1 MSVKIDRTGETE
13 INNQGLKMTII
24 VYRSARSIDVQFEDG
39 LVIPNKTY
47 CAFKRKEIRHPDVGK
62 NIISGQKYVGK
73 TKLNKQGL
81 KMTIVAYNT
90 YNDIR
95 VQFEDGNLV
104 TARYDQFKSGK
115 LMHPNTSRNYIK
127 LNQFRKTWV
136 GETTCNLKGY
146 KMQVIEYIDANN
158 ITVEFEG
165 DPEPVHTSLDAFRTG
180 HVNRHQDQ
188 ISSLRSHIGD
198 VGLANCGIGM
208 KIIDA
213 VIGTITILFDTGC
226 IRENLNYRAFRLGQ
240 IGHPFPYQIGVIS
253 MDGPAYRFGDTGNF
267 YCHCPKCGL
276 VDIMSLQEMGEHICQ
291 NL

>member
-1 MSVKIDRTGETE
+1 MHKIDRTGETE
-13 INNQGLKMTII
+13 TNNQGLKMTI
-24 VYRSARSIDVQFEDG
+24 VAYKSARDIDVRFEDG

-47 CAFKRKEIRHPDVGK
+47 CAFRRREIRHPGVGK
-62 NIISGQKYVGK
+62 NRISGQKYVGK

-81 KMTIVAYNT
+81 KITIVAYNT

-95 VQFEDGNLV
+95 VQFEDGSVV

-136 GETTCNLKGY
+136 GETNYNLKGY
-146 KMQVIEYIDANN
+146 KMQIIEYADANN
-158 ITVEFEG
+158 ITVKFER
-165 DPEPVHTSLDAFRTG
+165 DPELVHTSLDAFRTG
-180 HVNRHQDQ
+180 RVNRHQDQ
-188 ISSLRSHIGD
+188 VLSLKSHIGD

-213 VIGTITILFDTGC
+213 AVGTITILFDTGC

-276 VDIMSLQEMGEHICQ
+276 VDIMSIQEMEEHICQ
-291 NL
+291 KQ